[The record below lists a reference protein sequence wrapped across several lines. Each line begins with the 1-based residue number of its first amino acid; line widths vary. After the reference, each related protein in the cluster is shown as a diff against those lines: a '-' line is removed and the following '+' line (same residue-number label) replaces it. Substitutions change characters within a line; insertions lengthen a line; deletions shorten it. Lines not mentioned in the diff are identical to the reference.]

1 MALSSGTIL
10 STELNTEFDAQ
21 RTAMNANAAAA
32 AKPFQYELEVKG
44 LTNTT
49 NQGLRT
55 LDFTAPDDLEVMLFA
70 LTSYSA
76 SNVPNTTAT
85 LTGIALDAEGQVVTT
100 LTYMSDLTVSLTI
113 DQNAAENNTRTGF
126 TTVSSTRFW
135 LVKGATYRIQISS
148 DSATATTR
156 TVALLLV
163 KATRRA

>member
-10 STELNTEFDAQ
+10 SSELNTEFDAQ
-21 RTAMNANAAAA
+21 RTTINTNASAAG
-32 AKPFQYELEVKG
+32 KPFQYELEVKG

-49 NQGLRT
+49 NVGLRT
-55 LDFTAPDDLEVMLFA
+55 LDFVAPDDLEVRLFG

-85 LTGIALDAEGQVVTT
+85 LTGIALDANGAVATT

-113 DQNAAENNTRTGF
+113 DQSATENNARTAF
-126 TTVSSTRFW
+126 TTTSGNRFW
-135 LVKGATYRIQISS
+135 LVKGASYRIQVSS

-156 TVALLLV
+156 TIAFLLV
-163 KATRRA
+163 RAVRRT